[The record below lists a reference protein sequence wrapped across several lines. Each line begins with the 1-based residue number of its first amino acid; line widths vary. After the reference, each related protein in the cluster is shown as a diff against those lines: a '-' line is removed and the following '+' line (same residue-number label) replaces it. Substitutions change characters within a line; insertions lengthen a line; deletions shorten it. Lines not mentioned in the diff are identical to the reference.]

1 MSSAFLFMSRT
12 SQQQELEREIPFR
25 ITLDNIKYLGIYLP
39 RQIQELYEHN
49 YKTLSSQIKWGLTN
63 WKNIDGSWVGQA
75 NIIKMTILPKL
86 IYLFGAIPI
95 KLPKN
100 FFTEL
105 EKTITKFIW
114 RNKGSRI
121 SRVIMKKKCEG
132 RWPSSTRS

>member
-1 MSSAFLFMSRT
+1 
-12 SQQQELEREIPFR
+12 
-25 ITLDNIKYLGIYLP
+25 
-39 RQIQELYEHN
+39 
-49 YKTLSSQIKWGLTN
+49 
-63 WKNIDGSWVGQA
+63 
-75 NIIKMTILPKL
+75 MTVLPKL

-121 SRVIMKKKCEG
+121 SRVIMKKNVKEG
-132 RWPSSTRS
+132 GLTVPDLKLYHKAVVLKTI